1 MSDKFKEID
10 KKKCTYYFFDDM
22 IPKKNLDAD
31 KIKVDEKSHKNIRDD
46 QKP

>member
-10 KKKCTYYFFDDM
+10 KKKLYILLFRWHDS
-22 IPKKNLDAD
+22 KKNLDAD